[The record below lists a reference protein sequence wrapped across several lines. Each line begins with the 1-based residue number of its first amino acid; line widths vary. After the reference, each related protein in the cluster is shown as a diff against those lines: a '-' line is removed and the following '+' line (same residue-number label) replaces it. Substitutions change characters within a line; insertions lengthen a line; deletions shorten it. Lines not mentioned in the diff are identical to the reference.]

1 MVIAVVT
8 AVIIDVKVSY
18 GIYSKYREEYPEVKK
33 KMVNYLTDC

>member
-18 GIYSKYREEYPEVKK
+18 CLYSKYREEYPEVKE